1 MAVEGFRQCG
11 WNIQIELPPARLTLD
26 ALKFDWIAHAKTI
39 SLGIYI
45 VNKNIEKIN
54 RWTASEARTR
64 AGILPK
70 PVQLNS
76 PISSPRLSNNGIVAL
91 FDRVEVRSYIFS
103 AISGSR
109 S

>member
-54 RWTASEARTR
+54 RWTASSARTNLYIHASSGAHSAHDGLVR
-64 AGILPK
+64 KAG
-70 PVQLNS
+70 
-76 PISSPRLSNNGIVAL
+76 
-91 FDRVEVRSYIFS
+91 
-103 AISGSR
+103 
-109 S
+109 